1 MQQTPDH
8 DVVIV
13 GSGFAGS
20 LIGARLAAAGV
31 KVAILEAGPWTDRA
45 AAVQRFYGG
54 SYPYESPWWAP
65 QPAGTNPNQYYV
77 QAGKAEFL
85 ANYERRV
92 GGTSWHW
99 EGQIPRLLPSDF
111 EMKSRFGVGVDWP
124 ISYDDLEP
132 WYLEAE
138 YELGAAGDSDRDD
151 GSPRSGPYPMPAVPL
166 SSGDLLFKQAA
177 ASLGYDLITTP
188 QARNTVQGYQNRAI
202 CCGNAT
208 CYYICPVHAKYDA
221 TYHLKLAVQNGAQ
234 IIDNATAHQ
243 VEVDADGNISGVTY
257 RTPDKVDHLI
267 TARIYV
273 VAGNAIETPK
283 LLLMSKGEYA
293 PNGVA
298 NSSDQVGRNLADHP
312 SASTTAV
319 IPKAYAGAR
328 GPVCV
333 AQIASTREG
342 EFRGERSAFKFMIY
356 QGATGDPAAVARDL
370 IAQGV
375 SGKELTDQIR
385 NTAPY
390 QISFFSITEQLPDPE
405 NRIVPDETK
414 VDALGI
420 PRPRITYSIDEYTMR
435 GFEDAIQLHQQLL
448 DAMGAV
454 DIVHSEAPGDA
465 AHIMGTYRMGND
477 PRTSV
482 TDHTGRTHD
491 HANLYLAGAGLFP
504 TTGTAN
510 PTLTL
515 SALALRSAEAIGQ
528 ELGVEIPRTIPVSA
542 VATAQ
547 LASSAAN

>member
-1 MQQTPDH
+1 MQNSPEY

-20 LIGARLAAAGV
+20 LMGARLALAGV
-31 KVAILEAGPWTDRA
+31 RVAILEAGPWTDRN
-45 AAVQRFYGG
+45 AAVARFHGG

-65 QPAGTNPNQYYV
+65 QPAGANPNLYYT
-77 QAGKAEFL
+77 QAGEADFT

-99 EGQIPRLLPSDF
+99 EGQVPRFLPSDF
-111 EMKSRFGVGVDWP
+111 EMHSRFGVGMDWP

-138 YELGAAGDSDRDD
+138 YELGVAGDDSVDD

-166 SSGDLLFKQAA
+166 SSGDLLIEEAA
-177 ASLGYDLITTP
+177 NKLGYELVTTP
-188 QARNTVQGYQNRAI
+188 QARNTIQGYQNRSI

-208 CYYICPVHAKYDA
+208 CYTICPVQAKYDA
-221 TYHLKLAVQNGAQ
+221 MYHLDIAVENGAT
-234 IIDNATAHQ
+234 IFDNSTAFEVEIDSDRN
-243 VEVDADGNISGVTY
+243 VTGIKY

-267 TARIYV
+267 TGRIYV

-283 LLLMSKGEYA
+283 LLLMSKSEHA

-312 SASTTAV
+312 SASTKALL
-319 IPKAYAGAR
+319 PKPYAGKR

-342 EFRGERSAFKFMIY
+342 DFRGERSAFKFMAY
-356 QGATGDPAAVARDL
+356 QGSAGDPLPIARDL
-370 IAQGV
+370 ITQGII
-375 SGKELTDQIR
+375 GKKLTDQIK

-390 QISFFSITEQLPDPE
+390 EVSFFSITEQLPDPE
-405 NRIVPDETK
+405 NRIVPDEAEK
-414 VDALGI
+414 DALGI
-420 PRPRITYSIDEYTMR
+420 PRPKITYSIDDYTMQ
-435 GFEDAIQLHQQLL
+435 GYEDALQLHQELL
-448 DAMGAV
+448 EELGATE
-454 DIVHSEAPGDA
+454 IVHSDAPGDA
-465 AHIMGTYRMGND
+465 AHIMGTYRMGDD
-477 PRTSV
+477 PATSV

-491 HANLYLAGAGLFP
+491 HQNLFLAGAGLFP
-504 TTGTAN
+504 TSGTAN

-515 SALALRSAEAIGQ
+515 SALALRTAEVIGQ
-528 ELGVEIPRTIPVSA
+528 ELGVDVPR
-542 VATAQ
+542 ATPIEDI
-547 LASSAAN
+547 ASTPASAAD